1 MSPLVLEYEAAPELG
16 CASAAE
22 LRSAVAQQVGRDLFS
37 DEPVTRGERLRVVV
51 VRTSGGLEG
60 RLEWIDADGRS
71 EGERRLT
78 SSSSEC
84 AELAG
89 GLAFAV
95 AVQLQLHVPEAAPA
109 ALQPVTR
116 PPVAVPTPAATPALP
131 PAAARPSNASRRV
144 TLLGLGVA
152 FEHGLTPGMS
162 TGLHALAAT
171 TQGHLWLEAGV
182 QVTSPTS
189 LELTDGSG
197 FSANELSFSLLPCL
211 RAAPLGVCAAARV
224 GKLQVRGHGVDRALS
239 PSTVFAAAGGQIELF
254 WPALNSLGI
263 LLHGELLATLTPRD
277 VMLNH
282 TRVWSTAP
290 LVLGFGLDLPAIF

>member
-37 DEPVTRGERLRVVV
+37 DELATSGERLRVVV
-51 VRTSGGLEG
+51 ARTSSGLEG

-71 EGERRLT
+71 EGERRLA
-78 SSSSEC
+78 SGSNDC
-84 AELAG
+84 AELAS

-95 AVQLQLHVPEAAPA
+95 AVQLQLHVPEAAPVA
-109 ALQPVTR
+109 SQPVAQ
-116 PPVAVPTPAATPALP
+116 PSSAAAAPAPELP
-131 PAAARPSNASRRV
+131 PAAARPANASRRMS
-144 TLLGLGVA
+144 LLGLGVA
-152 FEHGLTPGMS
+152 FEHGLTPGMG
-162 TGLHALAAT
+162 TGLHAFAAT
-171 TQGHLWLEAGV
+171 TKGWFWLEAGV

-224 GKLQVRGHGVDRALS
+224 GKLQVSGHGVDRALG
-239 PSTVFAAAGGQIELF
+239 PSSVFAAAGGQIELF

-263 LLHGELLATLTPRD
+263 MVHGELLSTLTPLD

-290 LVLGFGLDLPAIF
+290 LVAGFGLALPAIF